1 MKTKHFFAGRLALVA
16 TAFIWGTS
24 FVVLK
29 STLDS
34 MGTLWVLAI
43 RFTVSALL
51 LALLSGR
58 RLFKMPKHIMKGSF
72 LMGVCLAAAYIVQ
85 TFGLKYTTPGK
96 NAFLTATYVV
106 LVPFFSWICYKKK
119 PGLSNIL
126 AGVICICGIGLVSV
140 SGSEVSEINIG
151 DILTLISGV
160 FYAVQIIVMERCV
173 GEGDALPISTVE
185 FAAGAVICLAGAL
198 IFEAPPSAVPA
209 SAWLSIGYL
218 SVMCTA
224 VCYYLQ
230 AWGMQYTPAPTAA
243 VIMVFEAVF
252 GALISLAA
260 GQEEMSFRLFAGF
273 ALIFAAVLISEAK
286 PGWFGKKKN
295 ILTSD
300 KKTV

>member
-1 MKTKHFFAGRLALVA
+1 MALVV

-29 STLDS
+29 STLDC

-58 RLFKMPKHIMKGSF
+58 RLFHMPRHILKGSV
-72 LMGVCLAAAYIVQ
+72 LMGICLAAAYIVQ
-85 TFGLKYTTPGK
+85 TYGLKYTSPGK

-119 PGLSNIL
+119 PELSNIL
-126 AGVICICGIGLVSV
+126 AGFICICGIGLVSV
-140 SGSEVSEINIG
+140 SSSDAPGLNIG

-160 FYAVQIIVMERCV
+160 FYAVQIIVMEHCV

-185 FAAGAVICLAGAL
+185 FTAGAVICIAGAL
-198 IFEAPPSAVPA
+198 IFEEPPSGVPV
-209 SAWLSIGYL
+209 SAWLGIGYL

-252 GALISLAA
+252 GALISLAL
-260 GQEEMSFRLFAGF
+260 GQEEMTFRLFAGF
-273 ALIFAAVLISEAK
+273 TLIFTAVLISEVK
-286 PGWFGKKKN
+286 PGWLRRKRKELN
-295 ILTSD
+295 R
-300 KKTV
+300 